1 MYILGFVLIVNK
13 IKYSEVT
20 VLSSD
25 SPTAATWAYIWDIT
39 QYFQRCVANYLNN
52 LKAKIF

>member
-13 IKYSEVT
+13 IKYSELT
-20 VLSSD
+20 VSSSD
-25 SPTAATWAYIWDIT
+25 SSTAATWAYIWDIT
-39 QYFQRCVANYLNN
+39 QHFQRCVLNYLNN